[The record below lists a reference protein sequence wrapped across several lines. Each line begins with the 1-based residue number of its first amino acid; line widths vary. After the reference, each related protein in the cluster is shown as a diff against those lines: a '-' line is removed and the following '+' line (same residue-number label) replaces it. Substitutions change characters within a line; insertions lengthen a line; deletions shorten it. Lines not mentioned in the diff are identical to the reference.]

1 MLVASKCIKY
11 TFSGDKIIFEAWINK
26 YGVKESDLSGIAG
39 ALPKKQCK
47 KILDL
52 IVNSM
57 E

>member
-39 ALPKKQCK
+39 ALPKA
-47 KILDL
+47 
-52 IVNSM
+52 M
-57 E
+57 